1 MLSEKALLEIGYYPP
16 LLRVDY
22 LSGLVRM
29 TMAEPTLFERILS
42 GEIPSHK
49 IGEGEG
55 WYAFLDIFPRREGHT
70 LVIPTT
76 PVQRLAQL
84 DERERSQ
91 LMLGVVQ
98 VQSYLSTYFGTT
110 DFTVLIHDGPL
121 AGQEVPHVH
130 VHVLP
135 RTEGDNGSTLAA
147 MWPTNPSQSPDH
159 QALASL
165 AASITSGA

>member
-1 MLSEKALLEIGYYPP
+1 MEEQ
-16 LLRVDY
+16 
-22 LSGLVRM
+22 
-29 TMAEPTLFERILS
+29 TLFERILS
-42 GEIPSHK
+42 GEIPSHE
-49 IGEGEG
+49 IGSGDG

-84 DERERSQ
+84 DERERSR
-91 LMLGVVQ
+91 LMSGVVE
-98 VQSYLSTYFGTT
+98 VQTRLSNYFGTT

-135 RTEGDNGSTLAA
+135 MTKGDNGSTLAA
-147 MWPTNPSQSPDH
+147 MWPSNPPHDPDH

-165 AASITSGA
+165 AANITTGA

>member
-1 MLSEKALLEIGYYPP
+1 
-16 LLRVDY
+16 
-22 LSGLVRM
+22 
-29 TMAEPTLFERILS
+29 MAEPTLFERILS

-91 LMLGVVQ
+91 LMSGVVE
-98 VQSYLSTYFGTT
+98 VQTRLSNYFGTT

-135 RTEGDNGSTLAA
+135 RTKA
-147 MWPTNPSQSPDH
+147 MMDQHSLRCGRQIRTHDPDH

-165 AASITSGA
+165 AANITMGA